1 MPVKRL
7 FHVAINSTDLDR
19 SLDFYQRLGFR
30 ALSDRTV
37 NNPNVMR
44 AFNVK
49 SHDLRFV
56 HLRLGDS
63 EEATL
68 LDIVQWFK
76 PDTEP
81 APPVASQMQR
91 GLTRFAVL
99 TDNTD
104 EVYHDMKAAGEK
116 LLTEP
121 TTVMTPQGGWRIC
134 LVQDPD
140 GVVVQ
145 VTQLLPA
152 EAGA

>member
-19 SLDFYQRLGFR
+19 SLEFYRRLGFR

-37 NNPNVMR
+37 NNPNVMQ

-68 LDIVQWFK
+68 LDIVQWFS

-81 APPVASQMQR
+81 APPVTNQMQR

-99 TDNTD
+99 TDSTD
-104 EVYHDMKAAGEK
+104 EVYQELKAAGAT

-152 EAGA
+152 ETGA

>member
-1 MPVKRL
+1 MPLKRL

-19 SLDFYQRLGFR
+19 SLAFYRRLGFQ

-37 NNPNVMR
+37 NNPNVMK
-44 AFNVK
+44 AFQVK

-63 EEATL
+63 EDATL
-68 LDIVQWFK
+68 LDIVQWFN

-99 TDNTD
+99 TDDTD
-104 EVYHDMKAAGEK
+104 QVYRDLKAAGET

-121 TTVMTPQGGWRIC
+121 TSVMTPQGGWRIC
-134 LVQDPD
+134 LAQDPD

-152 EAGA
+152 ESGA

>member
-19 SLDFYQRLGFR
+19 SLEFYRRLGFR

-37 NNPNVMR
+37 NNPNVMQ

-68 LDIVQWFK
+68 LDIVQWFS

-81 APPVASQMQR
+81 APPVTNQMQR

-99 TDNTD
+99 TDSTD
-104 EVYHDMKAAGEK
+104 EVHQELKAAGAT

-152 EAGA
+152 ETGA

>member
-1 MPVKRL
+1 MPLKRL
-7 FHVAINSTDLDR
+7 FHVAVNSTDLDR
-19 SLDFYQRLGFR
+19 SLAFYRRLGFQ

-37 NNPNVMR
+37 NNPNVMK
-44 AFNVK
+44 AFQVK

-63 EEATL
+63 EDATL
-68 LDIVQWFK
+68 LDIVQWFN

-99 TDNTD
+99 TDDTD
-104 EVYHDMKAAGEK
+104 QVYRDLKAAGET

-121 TTVMTPQGGWRIC
+121 TSVMTPQGGWRIC
-134 LVQDPD
+134 LAHDPD

-152 EAGA
+152 ESGA